1 VITELPT
8 VIEPPDGSATWGS
21 SAVDHP
27 MRAVTRAV
35 AFEPDG
41 WTPERQAEV
50 VALFDSLAP
59 EWTTRDVAGRELPII
74 DALDRGLAAL
84 PPVHRSV
91 ALELGG
97 GTGLYSAILAERF
110 PTLVTLDLSWEMV
123 RLVPD
128 GPALPVQGDGDALFP
143 GELIDA
149 ILRVD
154 AGAAEGLALDADD
167 RVDVAGEVVRRGHD
181 LVHDGAGVGADPI
194 DPFLFGQRTA
204 LGDIAEGV
212 DRHVGLDMPHGADD
226 GRGIDAARQSRAQ
239 RHIAAQMQPHA
250 VEEGLAKGLGRV
262 LE

>member
-128 GPALPVQGDGDALFP
+128 GPALPVQGDGSRLPLADGALAALVLVNMFLFP
-143 GELIDA
+143 AEVDRVLAPEGVVVWVNSRGPETPIHLTADE
-149 ILRVD
+149 VD
-154 AGAAEGLALDADD
+154 AALP
-167 RVDVAGEVVRRGHD
+167 GHW
-181 LVHDGAGVGADPI
+181 DGV
-194 DPFLFGQRTA
+194 
-204 LGDIAEGV
+204 
-212 DRHVGLDMPHGADD
+212 
-226 GRGIDAARQSRAQ
+226 
-239 RHIAAQMQPHA
+239 AAQAGWGTWSVHRRA
-250 VEEGLAKGLGRV
+250 IEG
-262 LE
+262 